1 MRVIAVKVTLFLLV
15 LVFSTAACAHEASP
29 TPAEP
34 LDTAAVAPTTAPIAT
49 GEEAD
54 PTPAVEDKNELTR
67 LKLNLAL
74 DDYLEHEGI
83 EVPQGSGV
91 LEIQVSSRI
100 TEGFNAIVVA
110 VSNLEVQQADAGE
123 DEGWISLFEDP
134 STSVSTD
141 PKTFD
146 LIEAGRGEK
155 VLGFNLLPIGK
166 YSQVRM
172 DVDSVEVTLQSAE
185 GSATTKI
192 AELSGEKLKLVR
204 KMTVED
210 QEKLFLT
217 VDFDA
222 GKSLVSTDGGDFR
235 FEPVFRLKGRS
246 QDLDPDTISRH

>member
-1 MRVIAVKVTLFLLV
+1 MLKLIALKITAFLLV
-15 LVFSTAACAHEASP
+15 LVFSTAACANEASP
-29 TPAEP
+29 TPIPAEP
-34 LDTAAVAPTTAPIAT
+34 PDTAAAVPAPTAVPTAT
-49 GEEAD
+49 VGEAD
-54 PTPAVEDKNELTR
+54 PTPVVVDPFEGKF
-67 LKLNLAL
+67 
-74 DDYLEHEGI
+74 EHEGV
-83 EVPQGSGV
+83 EVPHDFGL
-91 LEIQVSSRI
+91 LEIQITSRS
-100 TEGFNAIVVA
+100 TEGVSAIVVT
-110 VSNLEVQQADAGE
+110 VSNIEVQQADAGE
-123 DEGWISLFEDP
+123 EGGWISLFEDP
-134 STSVSTD
+134 SVSVSTD

-155 VLGFNLLPIGK
+155 VLGFEVLPINK
-166 YSQVRM
+166 YTQVRM

-222 GKSLVSTDGGDFR
+222 GKSLVSTDGGYFR

-246 QDLDPDTISRH
+246 QDLTNASPHR

>member
-1 MRVIAVKVTLFLLV
+1 MLKLIALKITAFLLV
-15 LVFSTAACAHEASP
+15 LVFATAACANEASP
-29 TPAEP
+29 TPVPVEP
-34 LDTAAVAPTTAPIAT
+34 PDTAAAVPAPTAVPTAT
-49 GEEAD
+49 VGEAD
-54 PTPAVEDKNELTR
+54 PAPAVEGKF
-67 LKLNLAL
+67 
-74 DDYLEHEGI
+74 EHEGV
-83 EVPQGSGV
+83 EVPHDFGL
-91 LEIQVSSRI
+91 LEIQITSRS
-100 TEGFNAIVVA
+100 TEGVSAIVVT
-110 VSNLEVQQADAGE
+110 VSNIEVQQADAGE
-123 DEGWISLFEDP
+123 EGGWISLFEDP
-134 STSVSTD
+134 SVSVSTD

-172 DVDSVEVTLQSAE
+172 DVDSVEATLQSAE

-192 AELSGEKLKLVR
+192 AELPGEKLKLVR
-204 KMTVED
+204 KMTIED
-210 QEKLFLT
+210 QVKLFLT